1 MNRNSHKLVILLS
14 ILVLVTLACS
24 LFGGS
29 QEDGSDQGAEV
40 LQQEKDTQDPTP
52 DTEALPPERGA
63 EVSSDMGGFFF
74 ISVPGWIVE
83 EEIGI
88 AAVTSPTAEE
98 DVGPSFMLVG
108 GTNSIGYASNDDLL
122 EDFTLNEADVEF
134 FNQRQITIAG
144 VPGLAVDMKGEY
156 EGTEVEGRIVVA
168 LVSADQYFQ
177 MIGFAPSDQ
186 WEQVGPS
193 FDELVQTVDFF
204 EPTDIFD
211 EGELLE
217 ATNPPESAAA
227 TESPVDVEGT
237 PDNGGDSE
245 PDAAVE
251 EIRQWAAQ
259 AIASSEY
266 SNPDWAALQAAGAP
280 DTDECGDL
288 PTAWAS
294 FDPDTVEWLELSYD
308 LPVTPTEI
316 NIYQTHTPDQISRVE
331 LLDENGVY
339 HEVYTAVPV
348 MTDCPYILS
357 IPVKGADYQAVGVKI
372 TNDQTVI
379 SVPWNEID
387 AVELVGLKETGDAQP
402 PAQPTADVEG
412 TPAEEP
418 EAGEEGEPASWL
430 WTSYLDPQAPS
441 GNEVKALAVAEDGT
455 VWIGGH
461 KSGVTSLQGG
471 AFTSYTMD
479 DGLGSDTVNG
489 LAVAPDGTVWAGTG
503 FGLAHF
509 DGDTWTN
516 YTKEDGL
523 LHDNVYSVEVAED
536 GTVWAGTTSGVSSF
550 DGTTWT
556 DYVREDGLIDS
567 FVFDIAIDTEGN
579 LWFATIGGVSSFGG
593 STWTSYSVDD
603 GLSFDIVNTIAVA
616 PDGSVWFGTASGG
629 VSRFD
634 GSTWTTYTEAADYDL
649 YYVKA
654 ITVDQDGALWFATEG
669 HGVYRYDGENWL
681 NFNKA
686 DGLPHDWVDAA
697 AVAPD
702 GVVWFGFRKEGIAS
716 VEP

>member
-1 MNRNSHKLVILLS
+1 MSRRTYKLM
-14 ILVLVTLACS
+14 ILVFILALVTLSCG
-24 LFGGS
+24 LFTGS
-29 QEDGSDQGAEV
+29 QEEGNDPGAEV

-63 EVSSDMGGFFF
+63 EVSSEMGGFFF

-88 AAVTSPTAEE
+88 AAVTSPTADE

-108 GTNSIGYASNDDLL
+108 GTNSFGYASNDELL
-122 EDFTLNEADVEF
+122 QDFTQTEDDVEF
-134 FNQRQITIAG
+134 SNQRQITIAG
-144 VPGLAVDMKGEY
+144 VPGVAVDIKGVY
-156 EGTEVEGRIVVA
+156 EDTEVAGRIVVA
-168 LVSADQYFQ
+168 MVSAEQYFQ
-177 MIGFAPSDQ
+177 MIGFAPSNQ
-186 WEQVGPS
+186 WEQVGPY
-193 FDELVQTVDFF
+193 FDELLQSVQFF
-204 EPTDIFD
+204 EPADMFSED
-211 EGELLE
+211 LYEDLE
-217 ATNPPESAAA
+217 
-227 TESPVDVEGT
+227 T
-237 PDNGGDSE
+237 PDPDTEPEGVIEPEPDTD

-266 SNPDWAALQAAGAP
+266 SSPDWAAFQAAGAP
-280 DTDECGDL
+280 DTEGCGDYA
-288 PTAWAS
+288 TAWAS
-294 FDPDTVEWLELSYD
+294 YESDTVEWLELFYD
-308 LPVTPTEI
+308 LPVIPTEI

-357 IPVKGADYQAVGVKI
+357 IPVEGADYQAVGVKI

-387 AVELVGLKETGDAQP
+387 AVELVGLTETGDAQP
-402 PAQPTADVEG
+402 PAQPTADVEK

-418 EAGEEGEPASWL
+418 GEGEEGEPASWL
-430 WTSYLDPQAPS
+430 WTSYLDPQAPP

-471 AFTSYTMD
+471 VFNSYTMD

-509 DGDTWTN
+509 DGNTWTN

-536 GTVWAGTTSGVSSF
+536 GTVWAGTTSGVSRF

-579 LWFATIGGVSSFGG
+579 LWFATIGGVSSFDG

-634 GSTWTTYTEAADYDL
+634 GSTWTTFTEAADYDL

-654 ITVDQDGALWFATEG
+654 ITIDQDGALWFATEG
-669 HGVYRYDGENWL
+669 HGVYRYDEENWL
-681 NFNKA
+681 NFSKA

-697 AVAPD
+697 TVAPD